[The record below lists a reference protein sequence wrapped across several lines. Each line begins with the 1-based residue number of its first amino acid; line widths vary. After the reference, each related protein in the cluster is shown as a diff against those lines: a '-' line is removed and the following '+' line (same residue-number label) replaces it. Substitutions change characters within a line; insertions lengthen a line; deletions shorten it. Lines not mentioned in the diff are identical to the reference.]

1 MTMIPNGFT
10 NPICTLLWLAM
21 ATVSWGG
28 SLTPPGPPA
37 ATSKPLAEVEPR
49 IALSQANTPGTATA
63 VFRIQNPGSYYLTG
77 NMTVPASS
85 SGIEILSSNV
95 TIDLMGFSIEGAPA
109 SIEGIRNGTSVKNIT
124 IRNGMISGM
133 GADGIDLI
141 VGSTGVNAL
150 IEDITVSNCTT
161 GGIRTL
167 FGTVVRNCVATA
179 CGNSSTTGGFI
190 LNGGS
195 IAEGCTAYMNN
206 GNGFGTSASTLRGCT
221 ATLNKLSGFVVSNG
235 TIAVHCSATN
245 NDTNGFLV
253 ASDSMVMECVS
264 DSNGLV
270 SGGAGIQ
277 VTGNDNRIERNN
289 CTDNQRGIEVT
300 LGGNFITGNTCSGNT
315 VLNWDI
321 AASNKCLVVNGVNAG
336 AFTGNSGGV
345 SPGSTDPNANYTY

>member
-1 MTMIPNGFT
+1 MCSAVLM
-10 NPICTLLWLAM
+10 CLLA
-21 ATVSWGG
+21 G
-28 SLTPPGPPA
+28 SLHAGPLNPPA
-37 ATSKPLAEVEPR
+37 PPASTAKPLGEIEPR
-49 IALSQANTPGTATA
+49 IALNATNTPGTASA
-63 VFRIQNPGSYYLTG
+63 VFRINNPGSYYLTG
-77 NMTVPASS
+77 NVTVPASS

-95 TIDLMGFSIEGAPA
+95 TLDLNGFTIEG
-109 SIEGIRNGTSVKNIT
+109 SVGSLEGIRNVGTRINIA

-133 GADGIDLI
+133 GGDGIDLV
-141 VGSTGVNAL
+141 VGSTGTNAL
-150 IEDITVSNCTT
+150 IEDIIVSNCTT
-161 GGIRTL
+161 GGIRTV
-167 FGTVVRNCVATA
+167 FGTVVRNCVATT

-195 IAEGCTAYMNN
+195 IAEACTAYQNN
-206 GNGFGTSASTLRGCT
+206 GNGFNTSASTLRGCA
-221 ATLNKLSGFVVSNG
+221 ATLNKFSGIVVSNG
-235 TIAVHCSATN
+235 TIAVHCSAST

-253 ASDSMVMECVS
+253 TSDSLVLECVS

-289 CTDNQRGIEVT
+289 CSDNQRGIEVSS
-300 LGGNFITGNTCSGNT
+300 GGNFITGNICSGSA

-321 AASNKCLVVNGVNAG
+321 DANNKILVVNGVNAG